1 MFDDDELHPTDLLRR
16 NYLVKLLSISAASLT
31 PFHQLQAG
39 WFSSEPEKLADDKS
53 IHNIEGK
60 VLVNGQLAD
69 INTRIQSGD
78 NVETRAKSEIIFV
91 VGSDSFSLRENS
103 QMDIEG
109 SGFLVSS
116 LRLISGGLLSVFGE
130 RKTGDALVMK
140 SATATIG
147 IRGTG
152 VYLEAEPDLTY
163 LCTCYGQVSLS
174 SNQDP
179 NESQIL
185 TATHHD
191 VPKYIS
197 RKPGGKSHIREAP
210 VKNHGD
216 DELKLLETIVG
227 RELPDSFATEARKES
242 YDK

>member
-1 MFDDDELHPTDLLRR
+1 MFENDDLHPTDLLRR
-16 NYLVKLLSISAASLT
+16 NYLVKLLTICAASLT
-31 PFHQLQAG
+31 PFQQVQAG

-60 VLVNGQLAD
+60 VLVNGKLAD

-78 NVETRAKSEIIFV
+78 NVETQAKSEIIFV

-103 QMDIEG
+103 QVDIEG
-109 SGFLVSS
+109 RGFLVNA
-116 LRLISGGLLSVFGE
+116 LHLLSGGLLSVFGQ
-130 RKTGDALVMK
+130 RSSGDELVLK

-152 VYLEAEPDLTY
+152 VYMEAEPDLTY
-163 LCTCYGQVSLS
+163 LCTCYGQVSLA
-174 SNQDP
+174 SNQNP
-179 NESQIL
+179 NDSQIL

-197 RKPGGKSHIREAP
+197 SKASGRSHIQEAP

-216 DELKLLETIVG
+216 DELKLLEAIVG
-227 RELPDSFATEARKES
+227 RELPDSFATSARKES
-242 YDK
+242 YEK

>member
-1 MFDDDELHPTDLLRR
+1 MFDDDELHPADLLRR
-16 NYLVKLLSISAASLT
+16 HYLVKLLSISAASLT
-31 PFHQLQAG
+31 PFQQVQAG

-60 VLVNGQLAD
+60 VLVNGKLAD

-78 NVETRAKSEIIFV
+78 NVETQDKSEIIFV

-103 QMDIEG
+103 QVDIEG
-109 SGFLVSS
+109 SGFLVNS
-116 LRLISGGLLSVFGE
+116 LRLISGGILSVFGK
-130 RKTGDALVMK
+130 RLFGDELVMETT
-140 SATATIG
+140 TATIG

-152 VYLEAEPDLTY
+152 VYMEAEPDLTY

-197 RKPGGKSHIREAP
+197 SKSGGKSYIQEAP

-227 RELPDSFATEARKES
+227 RELPEGFATSARKES
-242 YDK
+242 YEK